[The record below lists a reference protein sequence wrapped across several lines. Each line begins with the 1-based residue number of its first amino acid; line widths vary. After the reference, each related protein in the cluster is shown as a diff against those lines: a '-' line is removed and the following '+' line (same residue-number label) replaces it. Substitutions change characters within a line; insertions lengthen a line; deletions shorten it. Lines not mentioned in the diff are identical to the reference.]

1 MAPDTRMP
9 DPIARLVTHLAD
21 RYRLDGELGSGG
33 MAVVYRA
40 HDLRHDRPVA
50 LKVLRPEL
58 AAAIGAERFDREIRV
73 AARLQ
78 HPNIVP
84 LLDSGEV
91 PGDPAMG
98 TGPILWYVM
107 PLIDGES
114 LRGRLI
120 RQGPQPIEDALRWTR
135 ELADALAHAHD
146 RGIIH
151 RDIKPENVLVSGT
164 ALPHAMLA
172 DFGVARALAA
182 GGSERL
188 TETGLTLGTPAYMS
202 PEQSV
207 GDAALDGRSDLYS
220 LGCVLYELLTGEPP
234 FTGPTA
240 QAVIAK
246 RLADAVP
253 SPRRLRETIPP
264 GVDHLIRRLLAKSPA
279 DRVQSAA
286 DLVAALSSPVELR
299 HSELPGQATTQVV
312 TSARWPRRR
321 RAGLAALA
329 LLLVAGIAV
338 VVVRARVAPSTPLD
352 PEAVALLPFRVTAPD
367 HSLDYLGEGIVDL
380 LAVKLAGPAG
390 PDAVPPRQLLGFLHY
405 KPGMDV
411 SIDAGNA
418 AARRAGAGLVLDGS
432 LVRSGTGLELSAEL
446 RPTDGRGHTVRA
458 TVAGNPDSLAT
469 LIDRL
474 AARLMAGQ
482 TERTVSLGEL
492 STSRAIGE
500 YLQGRAA
507 HRRGQYT
514 ESVAHFNAALRE
526 DSTFALAALDML
538 ASLRGDDREAKDRA
552 ARLAWANR
560 AKLSPRGQ
568 ALLRAWIGPKYPA
581 PSSMILGLAA
591 WQDAVTAAPDLP
603 DIRFELA
610 DRQLHF
616 GALNDIP
623 NAVELA
629 EQNLSRGLELDSSYV
644 WPLDHLLYAKFY
656 LDDTTG
662 FRTLARLWSA
672 QDTISGDRS
681 DYVRWRIAVTLGDS
695 AGVARQR
702 ARLSRWQ
709 DESVLWL
716 AGAAEADAIGLGD
729 VQLAIKELE
738 RRAVTGPKMY
748 DARQRWRDWLLNAGR
763 PSEARA
769 LTDSLASGEPFPGW
783 DRVTRIDD
791 ALFWDG
797 DSTAAAADVHALAVA
812 AGKRTTDSVAT
823 GARSRGFCRLGFWS
837 LAHGDRPG
845 VRLWSSR
852 LRGMRLGTTFA
863 YNDDNRALCAYLL
876 DAWSALP
883 DRVGEARSLLQ
894 HADSIYLYSDVMDDY
909 LVTNLVTARIREALG
924 DLPGARRTIE
934 RVPVELPISPQYQS
948 TYFREQARL
957 ELQAGDTASAIRALR
972 RYVAL
977 RRDPEP
983 ALRAEVDSARA
994 ELGVLVSH

>member
-1 MAPDTRMP
+1 MA
-9 DPIARLVTHLAD
+9 DPIARLVAHLAD

-40 HDLRHDRPVA
+40 YDLRHDRPVA

-58 AAAIGAERFDREIRV
+58 AAAVGAERFDREIRV

-84 LLDSGEV
+84 LLDSGQV
-91 PGDPAMG
+91 PG
-98 TGPILWYVM
+98 TGPMLWYVM

-114 LRGRLI
+114 LRARLI
-120 RQGPQPIEDALRWTR
+120 RQGPQTIDDALRWTR

-151 RDIKPENVLVSGT
+151 RDIKPENILVSGT
-164 ALPHAMLA
+164 VMPHAMLA

-246 RLADAVP
+246 RHADAVP

-264 GVDHLIRRLLAKSPA
+264 GVDQLIRRLLAKSPA

-299 HSELPGQATTQVV
+299 PIEATESANTQVV
-312 TSARWPRRR
+312 TIAHRSRRL
-321 RAGLAALA
+321 RAGLAALV
-329 LLLVAGIAV
+329 LLLVVGVAIV
-338 VVVRARVAPSTPLD
+338 VARARAAPSTPLD

-380 LAVKLAGPAG
+380 LAVKLAVPAG
-390 PDAVPPRQLLGFLHY
+390 PHAVPPRQLLGFLHY
-405 KPGMDV
+405 ESGMDV
-411 SIDAGNA
+411 STDAGNA

-432 LVRSGTGLELSAEL
+432 LVRSGNGLELSAEL
-446 RPTDGRGHTVRA
+446 RPTDGRGRSVRA
-458 TVAGNPDSLAT
+458 RSTGSVDSIAT
-469 LIDRL
+469 MVDRL
-474 AARLMAGQ
+474 AAQLMAGQ

-514 ESVAHFNAALRE
+514 AAVSHFNAALRE

-538 ASLRGDDREAKDRA
+538 ASLRGDDVGARDRA
-552 ARLAWANR
+552 ARLAWAHR
-560 AKLSPRGQ
+560 
-568 ALLRAWIGPKYPA
+568 PKYPA

-591 WQDAVTAAPDLP
+591 WQDAVAAAPDLP

-616 GALNDIP
+616 GLLNDIP
-623 NAVELA
+623 NAVKLA
-629 EQNLSRGLELDSSYV
+629 EQNLSRALEVDSSYV

-662 FRTLARLWSA
+662 FRTLARLWSR
-672 QDTISGDRS
+672 QDTISG
-681 DYVRWRIAVTLGDS
+681 TGPTTS
-695 AGVARQR
+695 AGASQPPSATRPKWRGNARG
-702 ARLSRWQ
+702 
-709 DESVLWL
+709 L
-716 AGAAEADAIGLGD
+716 AGGRTRAFSGL
-729 VQLAIKELE
+729 QAP
-738 RRAVTGPKMY
+738 RRPT
-748 DARQRWRDWLLNAGR
+748 
-763 PSEARA
+763 PS
-769 LTDSLASGEPFPGW
+769 GW
-783 DRVTRIDD
+783 
-791 ALFWDG
+791 
-797 DSTAAAADVHALAVA
+797 
-812 AGKRTTDSVAT
+812 AT
-823 GARSRGFCRLGFWS
+823 SSSPSRSSSGARSLGPS
-837 LAHGDRPG
+837 CTRRASDGVTGCSTPAARPRR
-845 VRLWSSR
+845 VR
-852 LRGMRLGTTFA
+852 
-863 YNDDNRALCAYLL
+863 
-876 DAWSALP
+876 
-883 DRVGEARSLLQ
+883 
-894 HADSIYLYSDVMDDY
+894 
-909 LVTNLVTARIREALG
+909 
-924 DLPGARRTIE
+924 
-934 RVPVELPISPQYQS
+934 
-948 TYFREQARL
+948 
-957 ELQAGDTASAIRALR
+957 
-972 RYVAL
+972 
-977 RRDPEP
+977 
-983 ALRAEVDSARA
+983 
-994 ELGVLVSH
+994 